1 MLKKGCLVKLYIVI
15 VTYNGAEWI
24 RKCLGSVYD
33 SDIKAIPIIIDNNS
47 SDETLRIIRAEY
59 PQTEIVETHANLGFG
74 KANNIGIKMAMDR
87 GADYIYLLNQDAWVD
102 GNTFSLLIEVMERH
116 PEYGIVSPIH
126 LTGNGQNVDAN
137 FYDISLSYA
146 QIPTLL
152 NDYIV
157 NNIKTIYDTYFIMAA
172 HWMLSRSTIERIGYF
187 SNAFPHYGE
196 DANYIH
202 RVHYWR
208 LKVGFVPKAFA
219 YHDREYRK
227 DTPHKQVYREYI
239 NFLTRFHDIYGTSWK
254 IRQKWIILIFVH
266 ISKIKNASIQ
276 YKINMLIKAYSSIFK
291 SRLYRKKYKQNTYP
305 NEQIKEFCR
314 KN

>member
-1 MLKKGCLVKLYIVI
+1 MTGNTAIIIPARYGSSRLKGKPLIEVNGKPIIQWVFEKAVKSTLADRVI
-15 VTYNGAEWI
+15 VATDNEEILTTCLLFGAE
-24 RKCLGSVYD
+24 
-33 SDIKAIPIIIDNNS
+33 
-47 SDETLRIIRAEY
+47 AEM
-59 PQTEIVETHANLGFG
+59 TSETHNCGS
-74 KANNIGIKMAMDR
+74 DR
-87 GADYIYLLNQDAWVD
+87 IQ
-102 GNTFSLLIEVMERH
+102 EVMERH